1 MKYFITLLSLLTL
14 SCNWA
19 KQKTKET
26 INKSGEVAA
35 KTGSEFID
43 GVSKGVE
50 KTFENKVKISGALSK
65 DGLHVGKV
73 LIQSSDSATDNK
85 LGAYLIYNNTIDKKV
100 TIKIFTE
107 SGDEYGRLVQTLK
120 GNKGEA
126 GYVDFIFDK
135 RTNIDSR
142 GTITIE

>member
-1 MKYFITLLSLLTL
+1 MKYFITILSLLTL

-50 KTFENKVKISGALSK
+50 KTFENKVQISDALSK

-85 LGAYLIYNNTIDKKV
+85 LVAYLIYNNTIDKYK
-100 TIKIFTE
+100 
-107 SGDEYGRLVQTLK
+107 LVQLFNYNACQPELVEGGFK
-120 GNKGEA
+120 A
-126 GYVDFIFDK
+126 YVSTSTGSI
-135 RTNIDSR
+135 
-142 GTITIE
+142 

>member
-1 MKYFITLLSLLTL
+1 MKYFITLLALLTL

-50 KTFENKVKISGALSK
+50 KTFANKVKVSDALSK

-73 LIQSSDSATDNK
+73 LIESGDSATDNK
-85 LGAYLIYNNTIDKKV
+85 LVAYMIYDSDFDKKV
-100 TIKIFTE
+100 TIKLFTE
-107 SGDEYGRLVQTLK
+107 SGDEYGRLVQQIK

-126 GYVDFIFDK
+126 GYVDFVFDK

-142 GTITIE
+142 GKITIE

>member
-35 KTGSEFID
+35 KTGSEFIN

-50 KTFENKVKISGALSK
+50 KTFENKVKISDALSK

-85 LGAYLIYNNTIDKKV
+85 LVAYLIYNNAIDKKV

-107 SGDEYGRLVQTLK
+107 SGDEYGRLVQTIK